1 MRPNF
6 SAFSK
11 FSTNPTEAAQFG
23 LPQAGAPGYN
33 FRQNLPVAANV
44 VRPGDAARS
53 PELGMKRTT
62 RHSTAASAPAPSA
75 PVTTLETR
83 AERLARIQRE
93 IAAGTYET
101 PEKLEAAID
110 RMLGTTLRD

>member
-1 MRPNF
+1 MRILF
-6 SAFSK
+6 VC
-11 FSTNPTEAAQFG
+11 T
-23 LPQAGAPGYN
+23 
-33 FRQNLPVAANV
+33 ANEC
-44 VRPGDAARS
+44 RS
-53 PELGMKRTT
+53 PI
-62 RHSTAASAPAPSA
+62 
-75 PVTTLETR
+75 